1 MNRLALL
8 IGSDHGGLRG
18 VRHDLA
24 AMTQALR
31 ARGFDVRECPPAA
44 ATRAGILAAYE
55 GIIADAGPGDAVV
68 VYYSGHGGSTEPPRT
83 GPPQTGPPETEP
95 PQTGPS
101 RTRPSQT
108 GPSWPA
114 DLQYIVPTDY
124 DQSTADD
131 FRGVTA
137 AELSV
142 LQSRLVAVTRN
153 VTVILDCC
161 HSGLM
166 SRDVNLRLR
175 ALRGP
180 APYAW
185 VRAHLDRI
193 QLRTDLL
200 PVESN
205 PHAVRIVA
213 CAPGQRAFER
223 PGDDGRWRGVLTT
236 QLCRALAEA
245 GDAPVTWSGLLDQI
259 RYRVTGLMFEQR
271 PEAEGPA
278 DRLLFSTERADL
290 LNSLPVTPLD
300 VPGRVRLDAAALL
313 RVQHGDEFMIMPPG
327 RAADD
332 RAHRVGD
339 LTIDHVAQTSV
350 AGTVSFAAN
359 WSAVPAGA
367 RAVRTRVTAPQITV
381 RVPTG
386 DPRGEQVLAALEST
400 VLARPAR
407 RGAEWTAEIRF
418 DDSGGVVL
426 RDRIGPLHPPYP
438 DDAGGYADLARAVLI
453 HAQATQLRRLI
464 GDPSYPLGTEVT
476 VDWGLVVDGAEHPPP
491 PAGSPLTPASRIYV
505 TVHNRGAL
513 PVYVS
518 MLDIGLSGRVS
529 LLMRGTPSG
538 RLLPPRSGYTYG
550 RDDVRRELTGVGLA
564 WPAGLDPAHARTE
577 TILVVLSSAP
587 QSLAALEQPEI
598 VQTREPDRGP
608 RPPDRDHR
616 APVGGSRLRDL
627 IDQIATGGSREIDP
641 NWPDGVRYEIHGID
655 FEMTPSVEERPR

>member
-1 MNRLALL
+1 MNRLGLL

-18 VRHDLA
+18 VGHDLV
-24 AMTQALR
+24 AMADALR
-31 ARGFDVRECPPAA
+31 ARGFDVRECPPVQ

-68 VYYSGHGGSTEPPRT
+68 VYYSGHGGSTGPPQAGSPQP
-83 GPPQTGPPETEP
+83 GPPQTGPY
-95 PQTGPS
+95 
-101 RTRPSQT
+101 RP
-108 GPSWPA
+108 A
-114 DLQYIVPTDY
+114 ELQYIVPTDY
-124 DQSTADD
+124 ARSTADD
-131 FRGVTA
+131 FRGITA

-193 QLRTDLL
+193 RLRTDLL

-205 PHAVRIVA
+205 PDAVRVVA

-223 PGDDGRWRGVLTT
+223 PDDEGVWRGVLTA

-245 GDAPVTWSGLLDQI
+245 GDTPVTWSALLDQI
-259 RYRVTGLMFEQR
+259 RYRVTGRMSGQR
-271 PEAEGPA
+271 PEAEGPD
-278 DRLLFSTERADL
+278 DRLLFTTERANL

-300 VPGRVRLDAAALL
+300 TPGRVRLGAAALL

-327 RAADD
+327 RPVED

-339 LTIDHVAQTSV
+339 LAIDQVAEMSV
-350 AGTVSFAAN
+350 AGMVTFVAG

-367 RAVRTRVTAPQITV
+367 RAVRTRVTAPQVAV

-386 DPRGEQVLAALEST
+386 DPRGEQVLAVLEST
-400 VLARPAR
+400 ALARAAR
-407 RGAEWTAEIRF
+407 RGEEWTAEIRF
-418 DDSGGVVL
+418 DDSGGVTL
-426 RDRIGPLHPPYP
+426 HDLIGPLHPPYP
-438 DDAGGYADLARAVLI
+438 DDARGYADLARAVLV

-464 GDPSYPLGTEVT
+464 GDPSCPLGTDVT
-476 VDWGLVVDGAEHPPP
+476 VDWGLVVDGVEHPPP
-491 PAGSPLTPASRIYV
+491 PAGSPLSPACRIYL
-505 TVHNRGAL
+505 TVHNRGDL

-538 RLLPPRSGYTYG
+538 RLLPPRRAYTYG
-550 RDDVRRELTGVGLA
+550 RDDTRQELAGVGLS

-577 TILVVLSSAP
+577 TILVVLSSVP

-598 VQTREPDRGP
+598 VQARSPDRCP
-608 RPPDRDHR
+608 RSSG
-616 APVGGSRLRDL
+616 GGSGSSNGGFRLRDM
-627 IDQIATGGSREIDP
+627 IDQIAAGGSREIDP
-641 NWPDGVRYEIHGID
+641 DLSDGVRYEIHGID
-655 FEMTPSVEERPR
+655 FEMAPSVEERPR